1 MSQRS
6 AKTLHKLRFVTGCA
20 LIGSVL
26 TGAFLAWVPVP
37 FDVRVV
43 GVTVGAI
50 AGAFA
55 VFHAA

>member
-1 MSQRS
+1 MSRKS
-6 AKTLHKLRFVTGCA
+6 APTLHKLRFVTGCA

-26 TGAFLAWVPVP
+26 TGAFFAWVPVP
-37 FDVRVV
+37 FDLRVV
-43 GVTVGAI
+43 GAGIGAL